1 MTIKLLISGLYSG
14 PSPSAGI
21 GVARSIRES
30 YPQIKIIGMDY
41 WAGSSGLHHEVFD
54 ETVVH
59 PSWDLM
65 DLDTHKAFVQS
76 FLNEGG
82 YYIPTLDLETVW
94 LAKNIGTHPR
104 LLSPSSLS
112 LKAAGKPFAS
122 VTDFLPFGVP
132 ETLTINCHETEI
144 HDFCRRSA
152 WRLWLKGP
160 YHDASFINNWQ
171 TFSTQRSHLSKK
183 WSSDKL
189 FLQAHKKGV
198 EESICFA
205 ANGGEL
211 LEAVYMRKRV
221 TTPDGKTWSGKIEP
235 LESKLRSHLAT
246 AVKNI
251 NWSGG
256 AEIELLRDSDN
267 NLWFMEMNPR
277 FPAWIYGAAI
287 AGINLPAVLFKSFS
301 GLQMEV
307 PFSVRSN
314 QFTRVVLE
322 IPVLE
327 HTPLPLV
334 SEPLHGQ
341 ISMSGKYG
349 AGMASLVDIIE
360 SDNVSKESEF
370 IPASKENDDLLLI
383 SDVEPYLQL
392 DTSDARPTPERLV
405 LPRILQKNFAS
416 ISSLL
421 DQNST
426 TGFAAGYSIKTNPD
440 EIFCKAA
447 RKAGMLGECI
457 SMLEV
462 KRAIESG
469 WEKSE
474 VILNGPAKWW
484 PMSMHAFDGLYAV
497 FADSIEEF
505 KRLTQSNRTDA
516 VWGLRLKI
524 PGFNSRFGVDI
535 DTQKKFNDVCQA
547 VSELPSDRKFGV
559 HLHLAS
565 NLIGNSHWQDAVES
579 MLVWAL
585 NIEAATGKKVSVIDM
600 GGGYHPRDLFTLPWP
615 EIVAFIRQGLKHVE
629 RIIIEPGRAMTQ
641 DAMALVTTIVD
652 VRRTND
658 FAHEIVVDT
667 CIAELPLINV
677 YPHRFFLQKKGQE
690 LIKIGKGK
698 TRVLGRICMEDDII
712 SGGLDL
718 PTNIAIGDRII
729 IGDAGAYE
737 RSMSYE
743 FGRGGY

>member
-30 YPQIKIIGMDY
+30 YPNMKIIGMDY
-41 WAGSSGLHHEVFD
+41 WAGSSGLHHDVFD
-54 ETVVH
+54 ETIVH

-65 DLDTHKAFVQS
+65 DLETHKAFVQS
-76 FLNEGG
+76 FLDEGG

-94 LAKNIGTHPR
+94 LAKNIGAHPR
-104 LLSPSSLS
+104 LLSPVSSAL
-112 LKAAGKPFAS
+112 ATAGKPFAS
-122 VTDFLPFGVP
+122 VTEYLPFGVP

-160 YHDASFINNWQ
+160 YHDASFIGNWQ
-171 TFSTQRSHLSKK
+171 TFSAQRSHLSKK

-205 ANGGEL
+205 AKDGKL

-235 LESKLRSHLAT
+235 LGEDLRQNLSV
-246 AVKNI
+246 AVKKI
-251 NWSGG
+251 NWTGG
-256 AEIELLRDSDN
+256 AEIELLKDSDGK
-267 NLWFMEMNPR
+267 LWFMEMNPR
-277 FPAWIYGAAI
+277 FPAWIYGTAI
-287 AGINLPAVLFKSFS
+287 AGINLPAILFQSFTGLEPKSS
-301 GLQMEV
+301 LTH
-307 PFSVRSN
+307 RSN
-314 QFTRVVLE
+314 QFTRVVTE
-322 IPVLE
+322 IPVHL

-360 SDNVSKESEF
+360 STSRKEEHKF
-370 IPASKENDDLLLI
+370 QPALAEADDLILM
-383 SDVEPYLQL
+383 SDIVPYLEQEI
-392 DTSDARPTPERLV
+392 SESRPTPERLV
-405 LPRILQKNFAS
+405 LPGMMQKNFSAMS
-416 ISSLL
+416 KLIS
-421 DQNST
+421 DNHKI
-426 TGFAAGYSIKTNPD
+426 GFVAGYSIKTNPD
-440 EIFCKAA
+440 EVFCKSAHA
-447 RKAGMLGECI
+447 AGMLGECI

-462 KRAIESG
+462 KRAVESG
-469 WEKSE
+469 WDKSE

-484 PMSMHAFDGLYAV
+484 PMSMESFDGLYAV
-497 FADSIEEF
+497 FADSVEEL
-505 KRLTQSNRTDA
+505 KRLIASNRNDQ
-516 VWGLRLKI
+516 VWGVRLKV
-524 PGFNSRFGVDI
+524 PGFNSRFGIDI
-535 DTQKKFNDVCQA
+535 DTPAKFNELCQVIA
-547 VSELPSDRKFGV
+547 QIPSNKKFGV

-585 NIEAATGKKVSVIDM
+585 NMEAATGKKVSVIDM
-600 GGGYHPRDLFTLPWP
+600 GGGYHPRDLFNIPWS
-615 EIVAFIRQGLKHVE
+615 EIVSFMRQGLKHVE
-629 RIIIEPGRAMTQ
+629 RVIIEPGRAMTQ
-641 DAMALVTTIVD
+641 DAMALVTTVVD
-652 VRRTND
+652 VRRNGNM
-658 FAHEIVVDT
+658 AREIVVDT
-667 CIAELPLINV
+667 CIAELPLIGV
-677 YPHRFFLQKKGQE
+677 YPHRFFLQKDGQKPM
-690 LIKIGKGK
+690 KIRNGK

-712 SGGLDL
+712 SSGLDL
-718 PTNIAIGDRII
+718 PTDIAIGDRII